1 VPRGAGLMRR
11 VVCAPSP
18 GARGIRMDEIAGD
31 DLVRIKPLRSSEIDQ
46 LSPDARKLPR
56 STAGPPRRQLR

>member
-1 VPRGAGLMRR
+1 
-11 VVCAPSP
+11 
-18 GARGIRMDEIAGD
+18 MDEIAGD

-56 STAGPPRRQLR
+56 SAAGPPRRQLR